1 MLMQGSARWISAE
14 QRTLNAYAGQRALD
28 ARQLVLHADA
38 GQLALDAN
46 AGQHALDAGTIWQ
59 HIQGYIGAFW
69 TAIAANNVGH
79 HSTPAYGCIFAAT
92 RLCPSCANNL

>member
-1 MLMQGSARWISAE
+1 MQGSARWISAE

-59 HIQGYIGAFW
+59 HIQGYIGCHCSEQSGTSQHASLW
-69 TAIAANNVGH
+69 RH
-79 HSTPAYGCIFAAT
+79 
-92 RLCPSCANNL
+92 LCCYYALP